1 MISKLLMQFLVALS
15 AIIVIAGLA
24 YVYVKPPQSM
34 RANRDGV
41 PYYTPPVVNPMTG
54 EAIPVEQLV
63 KHYRGGQ

>member
-24 YVYVKPPQSM
+24 YVYAKPPQSM